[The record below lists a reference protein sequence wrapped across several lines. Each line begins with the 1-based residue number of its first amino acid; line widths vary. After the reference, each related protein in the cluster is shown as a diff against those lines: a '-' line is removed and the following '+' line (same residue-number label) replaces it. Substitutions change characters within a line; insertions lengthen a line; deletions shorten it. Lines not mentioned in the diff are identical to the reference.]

1 MHNKLFF
8 ISLMTMCLAGSTA
21 YAQNAASWQLEPGRI
36 IGGSSAE
43 SGARLMDPV
52 ILDFNQDGIDDLIFG
67 APGTSPN
74 ETSGAGSVYV
84 ILGKKNLDL
93 RGKIDTTQWTS
104 FDYRF
109 DGHTPNGRLGIQLYS
124 GDFNGDGSKDLAI
137 AEPGGMGTLYILYSG
152 KQRTPG
158 TYDIAQKGAA
168 DVSFGMTEQGS
179 SLGLSGCIGDF
190 NRDGIDDIAM
200 ASLSHNATLGTNL
213 SLVTILAMRREWD
226 KSAYDLGSKIY
237 GKTVISRPVASTTRV
252 LHNCTV
258 GDFND
263 DNVPDIALGM
273 PLDSYQKQRAAGSV
287 TIIYHPYKYNGTTI
301 DIASI
306 DEKYGIRI
314 SGNQAN
320 AQFGYALAAG
330 DFTGDGKDD
339 LAISAPNRLI
349 KGPDSEGAVYV
360 YDSNHMPA
368 HSGEQPDTY
377 QINGKGGQFGY
388 RLYNSDTNGDRRP
401 DLVIAAPFAGVGQAG
416 SLSAYL
422 GGPFFVENLENKKN
436 PDIELRGA
444 EHMSFGVGV
453 AFGDL
458 NGDGKVDLAARSA
471 EDPAHR
477 PMTGAYEIVG
487 DFQSLPASSE
497 LTDNFL
503 TVLGPSK
510 GGGLQ
515 MSSRKIHYQG
525 KNYLGWLSP
534 QGMGNRSV
542 ICLVE
547 STRTL
552 VSDISVTASES
563 CDVQIVGPENATIID
578 FSVTDSATLKPLLT
592 IAVSGMP
599 ANHQKAQGFV
609 AVIPLPDAITQPL
622 VLNLTENTL
631 KTDAVTF
638 VLSDEPA
645 AMLGQKIEWL
655 DLDKDGY
662 LDLIIG
668 APKRVID
675 NDVSGSIFIV
685 KGNTELQMGF
695 HELTAK
701 DVIQYEGFSNEEFGS
716 QWQVLDFN
724 KDGQLDLLARAA
736 HTPDAFGD
744 EYATVYAIYGAGHR
758 LPKTYSVRSPELGSM
773 RIIAPQ
779 ARAGLEIIQQNVD
792 LNEDGYDDLVLFS
805 PDYRAG
811 LQKKGI
817 LYVVPTN
824 DNHKSGDLLLTQE
837 SHIAFSYTSTR
848 NEKITD
854 ARFIRNNGKLVFIVA
869 SADLSTGTASSL
881 SAFVD
886 EDGIFKGDYTSANLK
901 RVLSEAKLPK
911 PVKFLLMQDE
921 QKKQDEIWMLF
932 PSDGVTQ
939 SGQGIAQKVKP
950 W

>member
-1 MHNKLFF
+1 
-8 ISLMTMCLAGSTA
+8 
-21 YAQNAASWQLEPGRI
+21 
-36 IGGSSAE
+36 
-43 SGARLMDPV
+43 MDPV

-74 ETSGAGSVYV
+74 ATTSAGSVYV

-93 RGKIDTTQWTS
+93 NGKIDSTQWTS

-109 DGHTPNGRLGIQLYS
+109 DGHTPNGMLGIQLYS

-158 TYDIAQKGAA
+158 TYDITQKGAA

-179 SLGLSGCIGDF
+179 NLGLSGCIGDF

-226 KSAYDLGSKIY
+226 KSTYDLSSKIY

-263 DNVPDIALGM
+263 DNVPDIALGI
-273 PLDSYQKQRAAGSV
+273 PLDSYQKQRASGSV
-287 TIIYHPYKYNGTTI
+287 TIIYHPYKYNGTII
-301 DIASI
+301 DVASV

-349 KGPDSEGAVYV
+349 KGPDSEGAVYI
-360 YDSNHMPA
+360 YDATHMPTA
-368 HSGEQPDTY
+368 SGEQPETY
-377 QINGKGGQFGY
+377 QISGNGGQFGY
-388 RLYNSDTNGDRRP
+388 RLYSTDTNGDKRS
-401 DLVIAAPFAGVGQAG
+401 DLVIAAPYAGVGQSG

-422 GGPFFVENLENKKN
+422 GGPFFVENIENKKIA
-436 PDIELRGA
+436 DIELKGA
-444 EHMSFGVGV
+444 EHMSFGVG
-453 AFGDL
+453 ASFGDL
-458 NGDGKVDLAARSA
+458 NGDGKIDIAVRSA
-471 EDPAHR
+471 EDPSHR
-477 PMTGAYEIVG
+477 PMTGAYEIVS
-487 DFQSLPASSE
+487 DFQALPASSE
-497 LTDNFL
+497 LSDNFL

-515 MSSRKIHYQG
+515 VSSHKIQYQG
-525 KNYLGWLSP
+525 KTYLGWLSP

-542 ICLVE
+542 ICLVDAA
-547 STRTL
+547 RTL
-552 VSDISVTASES
+552 NSDISVTSSES
-563 CDVQIVGPENATIID
+563 CDIQMVGPENASIID
-578 FSVTDSATLKPLLT
+578 FTITDSPTLTPLLT
-592 IAVSGMP
+592 IAVSGM
-599 ANHQKAQGFV
+599 AVNNNKAQGFV
-609 AVIPLPDAITQPL
+609 AVIPLPKEITQPL

-631 KTDAVTF
+631 KTDALTF
-638 VLSDEPA
+638 VLSNEPA
-645 AMLGQKIEWL
+645 SMLGQKLEWQ

-662 LDLIIG
+662 ADLIIG
-668 APKRVID
+668 APKRIID
-675 NDVSGSIFIV
+675 NDVSGSIFVI
-685 KGNTELQMGF
+685 KGNAEFKMGF

-701 DVIQYEGFSNEEFGS
+701 DVIQFEGFSNEEFGS

-724 KDGQLDLLARAA
+724 KDGQLDILARAA
-736 HTPDAFGD
+736 HTPDALGD
-744 EYATVYAIYGAGHR
+744 EYATVYAIYGAGYR
-758 LPKTYSVRSPELGSM
+758 NPKAYSVRAPELGSM
-773 RIIAPQ
+773 RIIAAQ
-779 ARAGLEIIQQNVD
+779 SRAGLEIIEQKLD
-792 LNEDGYDDLVLFS
+792 LNEDGYDDLMLFS

-817 LYVVPTN
+817 LYVIN
-824 DNHKSGDLLLTQE
+824 ANENHKSGELLLTQE
-837 SHIAFSYTSTR
+837 SHIAFSYTPSR
-848 NEKITD
+848 NEKISD

-869 SADLSTGTASSL
+869 SADLATGTSSTL
-881 SAFVD
+881 GAFVD
-886 EDGIFKGDYTSANLK
+886 EDGAFKGDYTSANLK

-911 PVKFLLMQDE
+911 TLKFLLMQDE
-921 QKKQDEIWMLF
+921 QKKQDDIWVLF
-932 PSDGVTQ
+932 PADGVTQ